1 MAKRVQ
7 SLTRTAV
14 IWGSAGIGFNIT
26 QRALDFLLDD
36 AFKHVSWLAWL
47 AS

>member
-1 MAKRVQ
+1 MAQKTKDYLRL
-7 SLTRTAV
+7 SV
-14 IWGSAGIGFNIT
+14 IWSSAGIGFNIS
-26 QRALDFLLDD
+26 QRILDYLLDD